1 MGSLCWETRIQYS
14 LSEFM
19 ETWKVSN
26 SMQAITK
33 ADQLEVKMFP
43 MPEQCKVFT
52 MWINEIVL
60 LVFFLLLF

>member
-1 MGSLCWETRIQYS
+1 
-14 LSEFM
+14 
-19 ETWKVSN
+19 
-26 SMQAITK
+26 MQAITK

-60 LVFFLLLF
+60 LVFFCFRKGRERYQFPF